1 MAVERI
7 RFEEAYA
14 SAAPPAT
21 PSFGE
26 AVRTWLKIGL
36 IGFGGPAG
44 QIALM
49 HRIVVDEKKWIDEP
63 RFLHALN
70 YCMLLPGPEA
80 QQLAVYLG
88 WLLHRVKGGL
98 AAGVLFVLP
107 GALVMLALS
116 VLYVLFA
123 RVPVIEGLFW
133 GLKAAVLAVVVEAVL
148 RIGRR
153 SLRNTAMLAVA
164 AAAFVGIFF
173 FDVPFPVIIVAAG
186 LIGYFGAGF
195 RPDLFG
201 ANGGGHPAPLAA
213 TPAASAAISTARPS
227 LGRLAR
233 TLALGLAVWFG
244 PILAAI
250 ALLGPQSAF
259 TDIGVFF
266 SKMAVVTFGG
276 AYAVLSYVAQQAVDS
291 YGWLTAGEMLTGLGL
306 AETTPGPLIMVVQF
320 VAFLGAYRH
329 PEPFDP
335 MTAGIL
341 GGLLATWVTF
351 APCFLWIFMGAPFVE
366 RLREQRRL
374 SASLAAITA
383 AVVGVILNLAI
394 WFALHVL
401 FANVREQWA
410 GPVRVFVPDLNSLDP
425 WALLIAAGAMV
436 AMLRLKFGMLPTLAL
451 SALAGM
457 ALRALS

>member
-1 MAVERI
+1 MSMERA
-7 RFEEAYA
+7 RFEEAR
-14 SAAPPAT
+14 AATGPQTT
-21 PSFGE
+21 PSFSE
-26 AVRTWLKIGL
+26 AIRTWLKIGL

-49 HRIVVDEKKWIDEP
+49 HRIVVDEKKWIDES

-98 AAGVLFVLP
+98 AAGMLFVLP
-107 GALVMLALS
+107 GTLVMLALS
-116 VLYVLFA
+116 ILYVLFA
-123 RVPVIEGLFW
+123 RVPLIEGLFW

-153 SLRNTAMLAVA
+153 SLRNNAMLTIA

-173 FDVPFPVIIVAAG
+173 FGVPFPLIIFAAA
-186 LIGYFGAGF
+186 LIGYLGASL
-195 RPDLFG
+195 RPQLFG
-201 ANGGGHPAPLAA
+201 GGSGHSPPAV
-213 TPAASAAISTARPS
+213 TPAGRAAISMTRPTMGHSARV
-227 LGRLAR
+227 LC
-233 TLALGLAVWFG
+233 LGLVLWFG
-244 PILAAI
+244 PTLAAM
-250 ALLGPQSAF
+250 ALLGPASAF

-266 SKMAVVTFGG
+266 SKMAIVTFGG
-276 AYAVLSYVAQQAVDS
+276 AYAVLSYVAQQAVDT
-291 YGWLTAGEMLTGLGL
+291 YGWLTAGEVLTGLGL

-329 PEPFDP
+329 PGPFDP

-341 GGLLATWVTF
+341 GGLLAAWVTF
-351 APCFLWIFMGAPFVE
+351 APCFLWIFLGAPFVE

-374 SASLAAITA
+374 AAALAAITA
-383 AVVGVILNLAI
+383 AVVGVILNLAL

-401 FANVREQWA
+401 FARVDEQWF
-410 GPVRVFVPDLNSLDP
+410 GPARLFVPDLTSLDP
-425 WALLIAAGAMV
+425 WALLIAAAAML
-436 AMLRLKFGMLPTLAL
+436 AMLRLKLGMLPTLAL

-457 ALRALS
+457 ALRTFL

>member
-1 MAVERI
+1 MSMGRTH
-7 RFEEAYA
+7 FEEAR
-14 SAAPPAT
+14 AATGPQTT

-26 AVRTWLKIGL
+26 AVGTWLKIGL

-80 QQLAVYLG
+80 QQLAIYLG
-88 WLLHRVKGGL
+88 WLLHGARGGL
-98 AAGVLFVLP
+98 VAGILFVLP

-116 VLYVLFA
+116 ILYVLFA
-123 RVPVIEGLFW
+123 GVPVIEGLFW

-153 SLRNTAMLAVA
+153 SLRNPAMLAIA
-164 AAAFVGIFF
+164 ASAFVGIFLF
-173 FDVPFPVIIVAAG
+173 GMPFPLIIGAAALTGYVGAG
-186 LIGYFGAGF
+186 LRPELFGGGAGTPPF
-195 RPDLFG
+195 SDG
-201 ANGGGHPAPLAA
+201 
-213 TPAASAAISTARPS
+213 TPAGQAAIHASQATMGRSARV
-227 LGRLAR
+227 LCF
-233 TLALGLAVWFG
+233 GLVLWFG
-244 PILAAI
+244 PTLAAM
-250 ALLGPQSAF
+250 ALPGSDSAF

-266 SKMAVVTFGG
+266 SKMAIVTFGG
-276 AYAVLSYVAQQAVDS
+276 AYAVLSYVAQQAVDT

-329 PEPFDP
+329 PGPFDP

-351 APCFLWIFMGAPFVE
+351 APCFLWIFLGAPFVE

-374 SASLAAITA
+374 AAALAAITA
-383 AVVGVILNLAI
+383 AVVGVILNLAL
-394 WFALHVL
+394 WFGLHML
-401 FANVREQWA
+401 FARVDELWV
-410 GPVRVFVPDLNSLDP
+410 GPARLLVPDPTSLDP
-425 WALLIAAGAMV
+425 WALLIAVAAMV
-436 AMLRLKFGMLPTLAL
+436 AMFRFEFGMLPTLAL

-457 ALRALS
+457 ALRALL

>member
-1 MAVERI
+1 
-7 RFEEAYA
+7 
-14 SAAPPAT
+14 
-21 PSFGE
+21 
-26 AVRTWLKIGL
+26 
-36 IGFGGPAG
+36 
-44 QIALM
+44 
-49 HRIVVDEKKWIDEP
+49 
-63 RFLHALN
+63 LHALN

-88 WLLHRVKGGL
+88 WLLHRVRGGL
-98 AAGVLFVLP
+98 VAGVLFVLP

-116 VLYVLFA
+116 ILYVLFA
-123 RVPVIEGLFW
+123 RVPLIEGLFW

-153 SLRNTAMLAVA
+153 SLRNSAMLGIA
-164 AAAFVGIFF
+164 AAAFTGIFF
-173 FDVPFPVIIVAAG
+173 FGVPFPVIILAAA

-195 RPDLFG
+195 RPNLFG
-201 ANGGGHPAPLAA
+201 ANGGGHQPPVAG
-213 TPAASAAISTARPS
+213 TPAGSAAVSTARPAA
-227 LGRLAR
+227 GRLAR
-233 TLALGLAVWFG
+233 NLCLGLAVWFG
-244 PILAAI
+244 PTLAAT
-250 ALLGPQSAF
+250 ALLGPASAF

-320 VAFLGAYRH
+320 VAFVGAYRH
-329 PEPFDP
+329 PEPFEP

-351 APCFLWIFMGAPFVE
+351 TPCFLWIFLGAPFVE

-374 SASLAAITA
+374 SAALAAITA
-383 AVVGVILNLAI
+383 AVVGVILNLAL

-401 FANVREQWA
+401 FARVGEQWV
-410 GPVRVFVPDLNSLDP
+410 GPVRLFVPDLASLDP

-436 AMLRLKFGMLPTLAL
+436 AMLRLKVGMLPTLAL
-451 SALAGM
+451 AALAGM
-457 ALRALS
+457 ALRALL

>member
-1 MAVERI
+1 MSMERV
-7 RFEEAYA
+7 RLGEAYA
-14 SAAPPAT
+14 SSGPQAAP
-21 PSFGE
+21 SFSE

-98 AAGVLFVLP
+98 AAGILFVLP

-116 VLYVLFA
+116 ILYVLFA
-123 RVPVIEGLFW
+123 RVPLIEGLFW
-133 GLKAAVLAVVVEAVL
+133 GLKAAVLAVVVEALL

-153 SLRNTAMLAVA
+153 SLRNTAMLAIA
-164 AAAFVGIFF
+164 LAAFVGIFF
-173 FDVPFPVIIVAAG
+173 FDVPFPLIIFAAA
-186 LIGYFGAGF
+186 LIGYCGASL
-195 RPDLFG
+195 RPQLFG
-201 ANGGGHPAPLAA
+201 GGGHSPPAV
-213 TPAASAAISTARPS
+213 TPAGRAAISMTRPTMG
-227 LGRLAR
+227 LLAR
-233 TLALGLAVWFG
+233 TLCLGLVLWFG
-244 PILAAI
+244 PTLAAM
-250 ALLGPQSAF
+250 ALLGSASAF

-266 SKMAVVTFGG
+266 SKMAIVTFGG
-276 AYAVLSYVAQQAVDS
+276 AYAVLSYVAQQAVDT

-329 PEPFDP
+329 PGPFDP

-351 APCFLWIFMGAPFVE
+351 APCFLWIFLGAPFVE

-374 SASLAAITA
+374 AAALAAITA
-383 AVVGVILNLAI
+383 AVVGVILNLAL

-401 FANVREQWA
+401 FARVDEQWF
-410 GPVRVFVPDLNSLDP
+410 GPARLFVPDLASLDP
-425 WALLIAAGAMV
+425 WALLIAAAAMV
-436 AMLRLKFGMLPTLAL
+436 AMLRLKLGMLPTLAL
-451 SALAGM
+451 SAFAGM
-457 ALRALS
+457 ALRTFL